1 MVCSS
6 SPKSES
12 LRCISGSDSEPEPAV
27 SMEAKIALA
36 STMPPL
42 ECSWQRS
49 QQRSLR
55 FSGRH
60 GQP

>member
-36 STMPPL
+36 STICWL
-42 ECSWQRS
+42 RS
-49 QQRSLR
+49 YS
-55 FSGRH
+55 
-60 GQP
+60 